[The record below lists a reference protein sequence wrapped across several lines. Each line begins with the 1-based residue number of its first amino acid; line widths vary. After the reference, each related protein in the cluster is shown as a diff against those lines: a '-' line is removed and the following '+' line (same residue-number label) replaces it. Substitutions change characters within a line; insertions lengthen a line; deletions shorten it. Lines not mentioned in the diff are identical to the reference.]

1 MHVMHILNGGILRG
15 HPVNKNEIFLW
26 NEGFRG
32 NNLWRD
38 SILCGDM
45 DEVQR
50 DLMYMREMYPQ
61 SVRMIQDT
69 VEEEINRIDNSGSFI
84 YDEYPDK
91 YLLRRLVT
99 RIMEIHLNNPEN
111 MVMDEGVMRDVV
123 TILVLNEIYRRR
135 RKRWW

>member
-1 MHVMHILNGGILRG
+1 M

-32 NNLWRD
+32 NNLWSD

-45 DEVQR
+45 DEIQR

-91 YLLRRLVT
+91 YMLRRLVT